1 MPDIEITPEV
11 SIGNLR
17 RFYCLGNKGK
27 PLRKKGCNTM
37 NRTLLIG
44 LTTTF
49 CLGLLLTNPLWGGLV
64 LHLDASDSST
74 IEDSSGNN
82 PGDGSFDSSGVST
95 WNDKS
100 GQGNHATQSTPEN
113 MPSWV
118 GAGGPGG
125 LDILRFEE
133 EYMSLPTVSQ
143 GTSGLTAFIVVKQFQ
158 QDAEQNFDTWLGT
171 TADGDIF
178 INTRPVEPVWNDGG
192 AFGTNGEEG
201 RFEGDTHVLHLLT
214 SKYQASDGAIT
225 HLYNG
230 GNQVACVAGG
240 ADCLNPGQTL
250 SFDQVARYHNAAASK
265 GDLAEI
271 QFFDEHL
278 SAAAE
283 NSIGFA
289 LAEKWGLN
297 TAYTPEPSS
306 CMLLGL
312 GMLFGTWTRGRRFQ
326 PRR

>member
-1 MPDIEITPEV
+1 M
-11 SIGNLR
+11 
-17 RFYCLGNKGK
+17 K
-27 PLRKKGCNTM
+27 
-37 NRTLLIG
+37 RTLLIG
-44 LTTTF
+44 LTTIF
-49 CLGLLLTNPLWGGLV
+49 CLGLLLTNPLCGGLV

-74 IEDSSGNN
+74 IEDSAGNN
-82 PGDGSFDSSGVST
+82 PGDGSFDSSNVAT

-100 GQGNHATQSTPEN
+100 GQGNHATQTDGALK
-113 MPSWV
+113 PSLV

-125 LDILRFEE
+125 LDVVSFAED
-133 EYMSLPTVSQ
+133 YMSLPEVSQ
-143 GTSGLTAFIVVKQFQ
+143 GATGMTAFIVVKHDNLDF
-158 QDAEQNFDTWLGT
+158 ADTWLGS

-178 INTRPVEPVWNDGG
+178 INTRLVEPAWNLGG

-201 RFEGDTHVLHLLT
+201 RFEGDTTVFHLIT

-230 GNQVACVAGG
+230 GNQGACMGGG

-250 SFDQVARYHNAAASK
+250 TFNQIARYHNEAVGSN
-265 GDLAEI
+265 GDLAEVR
-271 QFFDEHL
+271 FYDEHL
-278 SAAAE
+278 SGAAE
-283 NSIGFA
+283 NSIGYA
-289 LAEKWGLN
+289 IAQKWGLS

>member
-1 MPDIEITPEV
+1 M
-11 SIGNLR
+11 
-17 RFYCLGNKGK
+17 K
-27 PLRKKGCNTM
+27 
-37 NRTLLIG
+37 RTLFIG

-49 CLGLLLTNPLWGGLV
+49 CLGLLLTNPLFGGLV

-74 IEDSSGNN
+74 IEDSAGNK
-82 PGDGSFDSSGVST
+82 PGDGSFDSSNVAT
-95 WNDKS
+95 WSDKS
-100 GQGNHATQSTPEN
+100 GQGNHATQTDGALK
-113 MPSWV
+113 PSWV

-125 LDILRFEE
+125 LDVVSFSED
-133 EYMSLPTVSQ
+133 YMSFPEVSQ
-143 GTSGLTAFIVVKQFQ
+143 GASGMTAFIVVKHDNLDF
-158 QDAEQNFDTWLGT
+158 ADTWLGS

-178 INTRPVEPVWNDGG
+178 INTRLVEPAFNPGG

-201 RFEGDTHVLHLLT
+201 RFEADTTVFHLIT

-230 GNQVACVAGG
+230 GNQGACMGG
-240 ADCLNPGQTL
+240 GGDCLNPGQTL
-250 SFDQVARYHNAAASK
+250 VFNQIARYHGEAVGSN
-265 GDLAEI
+265 GDLAEVR
-271 QFFDEHL
+271 FYDEHL

-283 NSIGFA
+283 NSIGYA
-289 LAEKWGLN
+289 LAQKWGLN